1 MRNMFLFLLA
11 AVTLFADQVVLTN
24 GDTISG
30 KVVKKDGANLTVH
43 SEFLGNVTMPWT
55 AVKSLRSDEDLTVV
69 LPGGESVKGKVST
82 SDASFQVAGASG
94 TTSTP
99 LAEVSAVRNAA
110 EQHAWERLQRPH
122 IFDLWAGA
130 FDIGLALAGGN
141 ARTNTFTTAFHA
153 ARITTHDKTTIT
165 FNQIRGT
172 ARLDGVNNLIAS
184 AIRGG
189 WTYNRNINSR
199 VFASTFNDYERDRFQ
214 DLSLRFV
221 AGGGLGLIA
230 IKSERTSLRV
240 EGGLDYVHESFR
252 QGVSHQ
258 AGEANFGD
266 DLQVKL
272 NGLTTVTQSFRMFP
286 SLTDT
291 GQYRANF
298 DLGTVMTIKKWLGW
312 HLTASDR
319 YLNNPALGRQRN
331 DILLSTGLRLS
342 FAR

>member
-1 MRNMFLFLLA
+1 VRNFFLFLLP
-11 AVTLFADQVVLTN
+11 AVTLFADQVVLSN

-30 KVVKKDGANLTVH
+30 KVVKKDGATLTVH
-43 SEFLGNVTMPWT
+43 SEFLGDVTMPWT

-82 SDASFQVAGASG
+82 SGASFEVAGASG
-94 TTSTP
+94 TTTTP

-141 ARTNTFTTAFHA
+141 ARTNTFTTAFRA
-153 ARITTHDKTTIT
+153 ARVTTNDKVTIT

-172 ARLDGVNNLIAS
+172 ARLDGINSLIAS

-189 WTYNRNINSR
+189 WTYNRNISPR
-199 VFASTFNDYERDRFQ
+199 VFVSPFNDYERDRFQ

-252 QGVSHQ
+252 KGVSHQ

-266 DLQVKL
+266 DLLVKL

-286 SLTDT
+286 SLTST

-298 DLGTVMTIKKWLGW
+298 DLGTVMTLKKWLGW

-319 YLNNPALGRQRN
+319 YLNNPALGRLRN